1 MSLLDFWP
9 PTDPDHADSC
19 IFTEAETAPDAV
31 FLAVHQPMTLMRK
44 NYQSDEEAVDQTEVQ
59 ILEEFI
65 RDNPSSGTVVMP
77 IIGDSAVGKSHM
89 IRWIDAHMRM
99 NGLAENRHI
108 VRIPK
113 SASMKTV
120 LSMILEDLEGDE
132 YHQLREDLKQAKLP
146 KDSDQARYDLRSNL
160 TGSLERKIDS
170 LRQKVVAGAITPDEQ
185 RCLSHATGLIN
196 LLDDIGVRE
205 NFMRR
210 VSEDGE
216 PLGVF
221 TRIVRPLLHDS
232 HDVEQ
237 ERDNLFQ
244 LEDFDFVLEGL
255 DTDLAPAARPYFN
268 RLARSEDQRR
278 EAVQTLNELRDNAL
292 NGLIDFSGDS
302 LPDLFKK
309 VRASMLAQGQ
319 ELVLL
324 IEDFAMLGGIQQQL
338 LDAVTDSAL
347 GAQGEKKYCV
357 MRTAIAVTEGRLDEA
372 TVLTRAG
379 ASWKI
384 RSRPFSGE
392 EEALTVFTNMVGGY
406 LNAARHGVT
415 ELRRQLKASSGN
427 EIEFTNY
434 LDEHGG
440 DLTEEEMKRLA
451 SFGYSPS
458 GRYPLFPFNQNAIRQ
473 IMERN
478 LKQEGEYQF
487 KPRSLNRVVRETVM
501 NYRELWQKEQ
511 FPPAQYQHFQRNNL
525 GPEVSQHLNQTSA
538 PERTVALLGY
548 WGDCPDT
555 LEAAAALP
563 AAVYETFGIQAINW
577 GNIVPAPPATVS
589 APPLRQQTQ
598 KHQPASAISSQEPK
612 RIQKWLDCLKT
623 WRQDRTIGQ
632 TEARLL
638 RNMIAEAIRSMIDL
652 DPLMLRDLDI
662 GSLKI
667 YLPYAKTGNP
677 AGTAD
682 FSINTAT
689 EDELADPGVMD
700 RFFLAMESLVRFHE
714 SKNWDF
720 NGAEN
725 HYTRYVNFIERLANQ
740 VEEHIRG
747 FGANTLPKEGITPL
761 VHSLMIGARILNL
774 NKASSSNYDDM
785 MEALLD
791 PGVPPDNTPRGQ
803 TTRWED
809 LVHAAATSRQEMRQL
824 LLLHVA
830 ARQGGAKGEHAVDAS
845 ILVPA
850 LETLR
855 KQDWQLLNWENEG
868 WRSGMTRA
876 KEHTTRLRT
885 QLRSILEEQSRTA
898 TEWAGKVEELFGDT
912 FNMDEI
918 AETLRDTITR
928 AVKCGA
934 FRCREGTDPKV
945 LRDLIS
951 AVKKLPVKSC
961 FDEARSATGNEGE
974 FGKSLSAIGKL
985 DLNTMSRTK
994 DLIDAIDRF
1003 LSDTDR
1009 KAEADLVDAP
1019 QPEEAANRLITQ
1031 LETTRTNWNNITT
1044 RISS

>member
-99 NGLAENRHI
+99 HGLAENRHI

-120 LSMILEDLEGDE
+120 LSMILDDLEGDDYE
-132 YHQLREDLKQAKLP
+132 QLREDLR
-146 KDSDQARYDLRSNL
+146 QARLPVDSYQASLDLRSNL
-160 TGSLERKIDS
+160 TGALGRLITA
-170 LRQKVVAGAITPDEQ
+170 LRTRANSEPLGAKDQ
-185 RCLSHATGLIN
+185 RRLSHAGGMRS
-196 LLDDIGVRE
+196 LLNDPAISDYLLHQESGE
-205 NFMRR
+205 NERDTAL
-210 VSEDGE
+210 S
-216 PLGVF
+216 
-221 TRIVRPLLHDS
+221 RIVSPLLHDT
-232 HDVEQ
+232 HDVDN
-237 ERDNLFQ
+237 ERENQFYTQDL
-244 LEDFDFVLEGL
+244 DFVHQVEVA
-255 DTDLAPAARPYFN
+255 DLAAPSRPYFS
-268 RLARSEDQRR
+268 RLLRNSERDA
-278 EAVQTLNELRDNAL
+278 AVELLNELLDEAL

-309 VRASMLAQGQ
+309 VRAGLLGQGK
-319 ELVLL
+319 ELILL
-324 IEDFAMLGGIQQQL
+324 IEDFAMLGGVQQQL

-347 GAQGEKKYCV
+347 GAQGERNYCV

-392 EEALTVFTNMVGGY
+392 EEALNVFTNMVGGY

-415 ELRRQLKASSGN
+415 ELRLQLEASAGK
-427 EIEFTNY
+427 EIKFTNY
-434 LDEHGG
+434 LDDHGG
-440 DLTEEEMKRLA
+440 DLTEEEMNRLE
-451 SFGYSPS
+451 SFGYSPCCK
-458 GRYPLFPFNQNAIRQ
+458 YPLFPFNQNAIRQ

-478 LKQEGEYQF
+478 LKQKGEYQF
-487 KPRSLNRVVRETVM
+487 KPRSLNRVVRDTVM
-501 NYRELWQKEQ
+501 NYRDLWQKEQ
-511 FPPAQYQHFQRNNL
+511 FPPPQYQHFKRNKL
-525 GPEVSQHLNQTSA
+525 GPEVSQHLNQSSN
-538 PERTVALLGY
+538 PESTAALLGF

-563 AAVYETFGIQAINW
+563 TAVYETFGMQTIDW
-577 GNIVPAPPATVS
+577 GNIVPSPPTTVS
-589 APPLRQQTQ
+589 PSESDQRIRQN
-598 KHQPASAISSQEPK
+598 KLASTKSSQESK
-612 RIQKWLDCLKT
+612 RIEKWLDCLKT
-623 WRQDRTIGQ
+623 WRQDGTIGQ

-638 RNMIAEAIRSMIDL
+638 RNMIAEAIKSMIDL
-652 DPLMLRDLDI
+652 DPLMLRDIDI
-662 GSLKI
+662 GALKI
-667 YLPYAKTGNP
+667 YLPYARTGNP
-677 AGTAD
+677 ADTAD
-682 FSINTAT
+682 FSISTAT
-689 EDELADPGVMD
+689 EDELKDSNVMD
-700 RFFLAMESLVRFHE
+700 RFFLAIESVVRFHE
-714 SKNWDF
+714 SKNWEF

-725 HYTRYVNFIERLANQ
+725 HYSRYVNFIERLTTQ
-740 VEEHIRG
+740 VDERMRD

-774 NKASSSNYDDM
+774 NKASSSNYGDM
-785 MEALLD
+785 MEVLFD
-791 PGVPPDNTPRGQ
+791 PGLPPDDTPRGQ

-809 LVHAAATSRQEMRQL
+809 LAHAAATSRDEMRHL

-845 ILVPA
+845 MLIPA

-885 QLRSILEEQSRTA
+885 QLNSILEEQSRTA
-898 TEWAGKVEELFGDT
+898 TEWADKVAELFGEA

-918 AETLRDTITR
+918 AETLRDTINR

-934 FRCREGTDPKV
+934 FRNREGSDPKAF
-945 LRDLIS
+945 RGLIN

-985 DLNTMSRTK
+985 DLFTISRTEE
-994 DLIDAIDRF
+994 LIDAIDRF

-1019 QPEEAANRLITQ
+1019 HPEEAANRLITQ
-1031 LETTRTNWNNITT
+1031 LETTRANWGSITT